1 MAGNKGVSVQVR
13 NVFGE
18 DVIWLSIKIFYLA
31 SREDCSIYYASV
43 SNSSEQMGVLNKL
56 NMLRRSFETALDLI
70 DAIAL
75 EYYFINNTIDV
86 KTKLAEDIPICLALT
101 YKMRLNIFWTRRLF
115 ITIRWT
121 NTKYYASI

>member
-1 MAGNKGVSVQVR
+1 
-13 NVFGE
+13 
-18 DVIWLSIKIFYLA
+18 
-31 SREDCSIYYASV
+31 
-43 SNSSEQMGVLNKL
+43 MGVLSKL

-86 KTKLAEDIPICLALT
+86 KTKLAEGHSYMFGTYIQNALE
-101 YKMRLNIFWTRRLF
+101 FWTIRLF
-115 ITIRWT
+115 IMIRWT

>member
-1 MAGNKGVSVQVR
+1 ML
-13 NVFGE
+13 FGE

-86 KTKLAEDIPICLALT
+86 KTKLAEGHSYMFGT
-101 YKMRLNIFWTRRLF
+101 YIQMHLNIFWTIRLF
-115 ITIRWT
+115 ITIDGRIQ
-121 NTKYYASI
+121 NIM